1 MARAHLLR
9 RHTTFVVVLAVGMG
23 LLVATPS
30 SAADVSPIL
39 STAIINLG
47 TSTTAMSDA
56 RILDSRTADLAAG
69 SQSGTIVVSLVDILG
84 NPITTDTLTV
94 TDAGVGVLGTGA
106 GSPTTFV
113 PTGHTIAVRASTF
126 FPGRYV
132 FAVFADGTGGFTTIA
147 INDGVTLIATKV
159 AAFFGPIAL
168 LTAHQNLALLNVSG
182 TPLGSNSPHNPGDGT
197 FVDTPAVI
205 LTAKDANGVPVPDT
219 QMSEFTAVSSDLTVI
234 SPVIGV
240 FLDDTLGA
248 GSLGAGTYNVQVRG
262 ASGAASGKSATLIFR
277 YTEPGSPSVSTLPV
291 RFIVSSSQIAKVSMS
306 LNQSQYS
313 PGDLAT
319 VTITAVDASGNL
331 VSGQDTGNF
340 FASSLGLGAS
350 TSVDK
355 LLFPFTTVTFIDGKA
370 STSFDVPTATGL
382 FTLNGRL
389 GNGANLSAS
398 LQGSVISV
406 SAGILSAQDVAL
418 ASAQMSA
425 ANAELSANAA
435 LAAIISL
442 TALVQKMMIIIA
454 RIVRRLGLK

>member
-1 MARAHLLR
+1 MARVPVAR
-9 RHTTFVVVLAVGMG
+9 RRTTIVAVLAVGIG
-23 LLVATPS
+23 LLVAAPS
-30 SAADVSPIL
+30 SAADVSPML
-39 STAIINLG
+39 SSAIMNLG
-47 TSTTAMSDA
+47 TGTTATSDA
-56 RILDSRTADLAAG
+56 RIIDPRTADVTAG
-69 SQSGTIVVSLVDILG
+69 SQPGTIVVSLVDTLG
-84 NPITTDTLTV
+84 HPITADTLTV

-106 GSPTTFV
+106 GSPSTFM
-113 PTGHTIAVRASTF
+113 PTGHTIAVRVSTF
-126 FPGRYV
+126 APGRYV
-132 FAVFADGTGGFTTIA
+132 FAVFADGTGGFSTMTIT
-147 INDGVTLIATKV
+147 DGVTVVATKI
-159 AAFFGPIAL
+159 AAFFGPVAL

-205 LTAKDANGVPVPDT
+205 LTAKDANGVPVPDS

-234 SPVIGV
+234 SPIISV

-291 RFIVSSSQIAKVSMS
+291 KFIVSSSQIAKVSLS
-306 LNQSQYS
+306 LNQSRYL

-319 VTITAVDASGNL
+319 VTITAVDSSGNL

-340 FASSLGLGAS
+340 FASSVGLDAS

-370 STSFDVPTATGL
+370 STSFDMPTTTGL

-389 GNGANLSAS
+389 GNGENLSSS
-398 LQGSVISV
+398 LQGSIISA

-418 ASAQMSA
+418 ASAQNSA
-425 ANAELSANAA
+425 ANAEVSANAA

-454 RIVRRLGLK
+454 RIMRRLSLK

>member
-1 MARAHLLR
+1 MTGEKPRRISYPLGSREKYLATVSALR
-9 RHTTFVVVLAVGMG
+9 RRTTFVVVLAVGIG
-23 LLVATPS
+23 LLVAAPS
-30 SAADVSPIL
+30 SAVDVSPIL
-39 STAIINLG
+39 SSAIMNLS
-47 TSTTAMSDA
+47 TDTTATSDA
-56 RILDSRTADLAAG
+56 RIIDPRTADVAAG
-69 SQSGTIVVSLVDILG
+69 SQPGTIVVSLVDNLG
-84 NPITTDTLTV
+84 HPITADTLTV
-94 TDAGVGVLGTGA
+94 TDAGVGLLGTGA
-106 GSPTTFV
+106 GSPTTFM
-113 PTGHTIAVRASTF
+113 PTGHSITVHVSTF
-126 FPGRYV
+126 VPGRYV
-132 FAVFADGTGGFTTIA
+132 FAVFADGTGGFTTIT
-147 INDGVTLIATKV
+147 ISDGATVVATKV

-168 LTAHQNLALLNVSG
+168 LTAHQNLALLNVRG

-205 LTAKDANGVPVPDT
+205 LTAKDANEVPVPDS

-234 SPVIGV
+234 SPVISV

-262 ASGAASGKSATLIFR
+262 ASGAASGKSAT
-277 YTEPGSPSVSTLPV
+277 
-291 RFIVSSSQIAKVSMS
+291 
-306 LNQSQYS
+306 
-313 PGDLAT
+313 

-331 VSGQDTGNF
+331 VSGQDAGNF

-350 TSVDK
+350 TS
-355 LLFPFTTVTFIDGKA
+355 
-370 STSFDVPTATGL
+370 FDIPTATGL

-389 GNGANLSAS
+389 GNGTNLSAS

-442 TALVQKMMIIIA
+442 TALVQKMMVIIA
-454 RIVRRLGLK
+454 RIMRRLGLK